1 MPNEELVCHQF
12 QTRAAQA
19 GDPESQGSTPAPA
32 AQGETSKPLG
42 TFWHPPHLIFLLGV
56 SSVMKFFLSSK
67 NFAKLYSQVQFS
79 IYMCFTFITVLEEL

>member
-1 MPNEELVCHQF
+1 MSNEELVCHQF
-12 QTRAAQA
+12 QTRVAQA
-19 GDPESQGSTPAPA
+19 GDPESQGSTREPV

-67 NFAKLYSQVQFS
+67 ISQNFIA
-79 IYMCFTFITVLEEL
+79 TFNFLFICVLLL